1 MTKLARLK
9 RRAEFLA
16 VAACRRKSVL
26 PGLILQAAPR
36 PDAAGWRIGLT
47 ASKAVGIAVAR
58 NRARRRLRAAAERV
72 IGRHG
77 APGHDFVLIA
87 RPATLTRP
95 FGALLGDLEAALKQV
110 GAYRAHDGE
119 AAGAA
124 S

>member
-16 VAACRRKSVL
+16 VAARRRKSVL

-36 PDAAGWRIGLT
+36 PDAVGRRIGLT
-47 ASKAVGIAVAR
+47 ASRAVGIAVAR

-119 AAGAA
+119 TAGAA

>member
-36 PDAAGWRIGLT
+36 PDAAGRRIGFT

-72 IGRHG
+72 IGPHG

-87 RPATLTRP
+87 RPETLTRP
-95 FGALLGDLEAALKQV
+95 FGVLLADLEAALKQV
-110 GAYRAHDGE
+110 GAYRADNGE

>member
-36 PDAAGWRIGLT
+36 PDAAGRRIGLT

-95 FGALLGDLEAALKQV
+95 FGALLDDLEAALKQV

-119 AAGAA
+119 TAGVA